1 MLTNAFRT
9 LINNS
14 FRESFYWKRKKKK
27 QYREREMGSSYIF
40 FNLLNLSRS
49 NSKKR
54 LSLMLIF

>member
-1 MLTNAFRT
+1 MPLGHW
-9 LINNS
+9 LIIYLEKV
-14 FRESFYWKRKKKK
+14 FIGKEKKKK